1 MCFLSTA
8 CRDIPGDLLFL
19 IDSSG
24 SIRSDE
30 YQKMKDFM
38 KAMIGKSQVGQ
49 EMVHVGVMQFST
61 IQKLEFQLNNFYDKG
76 DMWKNIDDM
85 QQLGGGTHTGQA
97 LNEVSLYFDLA
108 SGGRPGIRQNLIVIT
123 DGESQD
129 QVKGPAEVLRQ
140 KGVTIFSI
148 GVVNANT
155 TQLLEISGSDDLVF
169 TERDFDA
176 LKDLE
181 SELNLRLCER
191 GETTLGLML
200 YIVVGITLA
209 YYNPVDMQISLR
221 ETIYN
226 YKNSSKQF
234 NDLSLNKILVSFKC
248 FSFVLKR

>member
-8 CRDIPGDLLFL
+8 CKDIPRDLLFL

-38 KAMIGKSQVGQ
+38 KAMIGKSQI
-49 EMVHVGVMQFST
+49 EKEIVHVGVMQFST
-61 IQKLEFQLNNFYDKG
+61 SQTMVFQLNDFHDKG
-76 DMWKNIDDM
+76 EMLKAIDKM

-97 LNEVSLYFDLA
+97 LTEVSLYFDLA
-108 SGGRPGIRQNLIVIT
+108 KGGRPGKRQNLIMIT

-155 TQLLEISGSDDLVF
+155 TQLLEISGSDDHVF
-169 TERDFDA
+169 TQRNFDA

-181 SELNLRLCER
+181 RELNLRLCER
-191 GETTLGLML
+191 GKTTLGLML
-200 YIVVGITLA
+200 YILVGIALA
-209 YYNPVDMQISLR
+209 YYTPVNKQIYRR
-221 ETIYN
+221 ENICVHLYLQ
-226 YKNSSKQF
+226 SIV
-234 NDLSLNKILVSFKC
+234 LLN
-248 FSFVLKR
+248 

>member
-1 MCFLSTA
+1 
-8 CRDIPGDLLFL
+8 
-19 IDSSG
+19 
-24 SIRSDE
+24 
-30 YQKMKDFM
+30 MKDFM
-38 KAMIGKSQVGQ
+38 KAMIGKSQI
-49 EMVHVGVMQFST
+49 EKEIVHVGVMQFST
-61 IQKLEFQLNNFYDKG
+61 SQTMVFQLNDFHDKG
-76 DMWKNIDDM
+76 EMLKAIDKM

-97 LNEVSLYFDLA
+97 LTEVSLYFDLA
-108 SGGRPGIRQNLIVIT
+108 SGGRPGKRQNLIVIT

-200 YIVVGITLA
+200 YILVGIALA
-209 YYNPVDMQISLR
+209 YYTPANNQIHLR
-221 ETIYN
+221 ENIFMHLCL
-226 YKNSSKQF
+226 Q
-234 NDLSLNKILVSFKC
+234 
-248 FSFVLKR
+248 